1 MAGGCGRDLWKGK
14 KRRAKRRRELGKRG
28 KNRREKA
35 KGKRELEQE
44 TINFLKSTDVLINF
58 AVTVTLQSKTK
69 AISNI

>member
-1 MAGGCGRDLWKGK
+1 MIQDI
-14 KRRAKRRRELGKRG
+14 
-28 KNRREKA
+28 EKA
-35 KGKRELEQE
+35 QGKRELEQE